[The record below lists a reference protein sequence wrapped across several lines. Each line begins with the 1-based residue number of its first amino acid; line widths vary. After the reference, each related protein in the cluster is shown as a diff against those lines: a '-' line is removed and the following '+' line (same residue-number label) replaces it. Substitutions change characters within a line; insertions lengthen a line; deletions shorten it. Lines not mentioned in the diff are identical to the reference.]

1 MKNNILI
8 KCGLVIFVI
17 GAFIV
22 LGFTQWS
29 LFQQQKI
36 IETSIH
42 NIKEQFYSIDK
53 KTLNELNAKL
63 DNQKSSIE
71 ESLKRIDTK
80 YENHTT
86 SLQSS
91 FDEMK
96 NVQDESETFFKEKI
110 ELVFEEINIIKS
122 QMAKKPKNTY
132 SEKYQKLN
140 EGEKNNIANLII
152 EFAMCIES
160 KRFEKLKTLF
170 AKDAVCSIEE
180 DIDLKPISKYINH
193 IENKIEKIGK
203 IKLKLRGWSAL
214 KLRDSG
220 NYHVGLQLGYSSLG
234 MKHEEN
240 GLIDCF
246 MEIKHQGTKLKID
259 YIEEKISI
267 E

>member
-1 MKNNILI
+1 MKINILI
-8 KCGLVIFVI
+8 KCGLVMFII

-22 LGFTQWS
+22 LGIAQWS

-42 NIKEQFYSIDK
+42 NIEEQSYSINEK
-53 KTLNELNAKL
+53 ALNELNAKL

-71 ESLKRIDTK
+71 ESLKRIDNK
-80 YENHTT
+80 YQNHIT

-91 FDEMK
+91 FDEVK
-96 NVQDESETFFKEKI
+96 NVQDESEIFFKEKI
-110 ELVFEEINIIKS
+110 ELVFEEINVIKS
-122 QMAKKPKNTY
+122 QMTKNQKNVY

-140 EGEKNNIANLII
+140 EGEKDNIANLII

-160 KRFEKLKTLF
+160 KRFERLKTLF
-170 AKDAVCSIEE
+170 IKDAVCTINE
-180 DIDLKPISKYINH
+180 DADLKPISEYINH
-193 IENKIEKIGK
+193 IENKIGKIGK

-214 KLRDSG
+214 KRRDSG

-240 GLIDCF
+240 GLIDYF
-246 MEIKHQGTKLKID
+246 MEIKYQGTKLKID